1 VCCHGRPES
10 AQFALRC
17 SGTTTGRV
25 STSPVNKQYQSSQH
39 RADCGDPAMLP
50 RHARAERSSALP
62 EGSSCGLVNR
72 QHPCLSNV
80 GVHFAVN
87 QEPQTGHFE
96 FAFLG
101 ALGFQAICSGW
112 LLGTKPSHKIP
123 TCMGIILSR
132 LVMRD
137 FLLSFRR
144 SCHHRVP
151 SSFES
156 CGEDELCAFIL
167 MRRLSSQASFLL
179 NHSI

>member
-1 VCCHGRPES
+1 VTCAATEGQNLPCSPFAAAARRRAEYQRHPGISNIKAPSIVLIVETPPCC
-10 AQFALRC
+10 
-17 SGTTTGRV
+17 
-25 STSPVNKQYQSSQH
+25 
-39 RADCGDPAMLP
+39 
-50 RHARAERSSALP
+50 HARAERSSALP
-62 EGSSCGLVNR
+62 EGGSCGLVNR

-87 QEPQTGHFE
+87 QEPQTGRFE

-167 MRRLSSQASFLL
+167 MRRLSS
-179 NHSI
+179 